1 LCQGSRPHGDDVLE
15 TNLIDFLADAMH
27 GCDANDQN
35 FHDARCVAGKH
46 FLAELYDQPI
56 KERRLP

>member
-1 LCQGSRPHGDDVLE
+1 VLE